1 MIPHKYIIFDKNL
14 PKNSSGKVNKKKLK
28 INIMIKKIIKKEI
41 LKILPNFKFTKK
53 YRLVSD
59 GYLDSFN
66 ILILI
71 SSLEKTFNIKINLKN
86 FDIKN
91 LEDF

>member
-1 MIPHKYIIFDKNL
+1 
-14 PKNSSGKVNKKKLK
+14 
-28 INIMIKKIIKKEI
+28 MIKKIIKNEI

-59 GYLDSFN
+59 GHLDSFN
-66 ILILI
+66 VLILI
-71 SSLEKTFNIKINLKN
+71 SSLEKNFNVKINLKN

-91 LEDF
+91 LEDLIKIEKLIKKLKKNNDR

>member
-1 MIPHKYIIFDKNL
+1 
-14 PKNSSGKVNKKKLK
+14 
-28 INIMIKKIIKKEI
+28 MIKKIIKRNF
-41 LKILPNFKFTKK
+41 KILPNFKFTKK

-71 SSLEKTFNIKINLKN
+71 SSLEKTFNIKNKP
-86 FDIKN
+86 
-91 LEDF
+91 

>member
-1 MIPHKYIIFDKNL
+1 
-14 PKNSSGKVNKKKLK
+14 
-28 INIMIKKIIKKEI
+28 MIKKTIKKEI
-41 LKILPNFKFTKK
+41 LKILPNFKFKKK

-71 SSLEKTFNIKINLKN
+71 SSLEKTFNVKIKLKN
-86 FDIKN
+86 FDVKN
-91 LEDF
+91 LEDLIKIEKLIKKLKKN

>member
-1 MIPHKYIIFDKNL
+1 
-14 PKNSSGKVNKKKLK
+14 
-28 INIMIKKIIKKEI
+28 MIKKIIKKEI
-41 LKILPNFKFTKK
+41 LKILPNFKFNKK

-91 LEDF
+91 LEDLIKIEKLIKKLKKNNDR

>member
-1 MIPHKYIIFDKNL
+1 
-14 PKNSSGKVNKKKLK
+14 
-28 INIMIKKIIKKEI
+28 MIKKIIKKEI
-41 LKILPNFKFTKK
+41 LKILPNFKFKKK

-71 SSLEKTFNIKINLKN
+71 SSFEKNFNIKINLN
-86 FDIKN
+86 NLDIKN
-91 LEDF
+91 LEDLEKIEKLIKRSKKN